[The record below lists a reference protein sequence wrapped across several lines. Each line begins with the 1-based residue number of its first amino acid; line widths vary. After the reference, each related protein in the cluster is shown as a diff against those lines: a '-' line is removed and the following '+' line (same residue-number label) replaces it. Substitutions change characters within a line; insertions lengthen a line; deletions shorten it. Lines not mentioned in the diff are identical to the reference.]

1 MKTEGSRFAVSALS
15 LAVRGALLLIFAAPT
30 LAFAQ
35 QVMSDEVKELV
46 YPNSWFDMGGLVVD
60 QSSTKF
66 GEYNGLNDSGP
77 YVLAD
82 FGVHAGNG
90 YGMEGGTMRL
100 DASGRNLGTNS

>member
-1 MKTEGSRFAVSALS
+1 MKTEGSRFTVSAMS
-15 LAVRGALLLIFAAPT
+15 LAVRSALLLMCAAPT
-30 LAFAQ
+30 LALAQ
-35 QVMSDEVKELV
+35 QAMSDEVKDLV
-46 YPNSWFDMGGLVVD
+46 YPTSWFDIGALVVG

-90 YGMEGGTMRL
+90 YGTEGGTMRL
-100 DASGRNLGTNS
+100 